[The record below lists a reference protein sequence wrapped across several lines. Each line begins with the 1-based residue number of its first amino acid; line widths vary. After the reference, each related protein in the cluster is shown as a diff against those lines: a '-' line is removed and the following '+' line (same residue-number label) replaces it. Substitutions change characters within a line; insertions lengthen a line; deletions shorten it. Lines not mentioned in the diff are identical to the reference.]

1 VAGGPRRL
9 PAWQNLNYGHL
20 SHLSDDV
27 KRPPQPIPGDLGSFS
42 GRTEMP
48 VTLASMK
55 TAG

>member
-27 KRPPQPIPGDLGSFS
+27 KRPPQPIPGDLGSFQAE
-42 GRTEMP
+42 RRC
-48 VTLASMK
+48 L
-55 TAG
+55 